1 MRYFRRAEITMKNTR
16 VCCGLFRTP
25 VLIGLFWLLLSV
37 STAHAQNSGVQST
50 ASAPASEQSGIPDI
64 VVVAEKREEN
74 LQKVPIAI
82 TAVSSA
88 TLDQLHATNIA
99 DLDHALP
106 NVQIDNFASTP
117 NAAAFYIRGIG
128 INDADPYTGNTVS
141 IVVDGVPNYFSDGAL
156 VELYDVQRI
165 EVLRGPQGT
174 LFGANATGGV
184 INILSE
190 QPTNKFGGHAEVTN
204 GNYNRADVS
213 ATVNI
218 PINDVLA
225 TRLSVLHTQRDGFYT
240 NIVNGDSEGGMNVS
254 LYRLSTKFSP
264 TDNFDAT
271 LIGEYDLSRN
281 EPVAQVNGAVPGEVR
296 YVAPGTIVNGS
307 SLPQYPSPC
316 VPAGQPCHAPDTY
329 YAAQDGQIQNHS
341 DLDTERVT
349 LTMNLRNTAL
359 GDLTSITG
367 FKRFLINEFADENG
381 TARLGN
387 GYDRHSN
394 GWQAS
399 EELRSQ
405 IDWSSAMKS
414 TLGAFYMTTHYDQ
427 FQNNLAQTSR
437 PGFSQ
442 VTTQNQDNHS
452 ISAFGQNYFN
462 ITDNLRLQGGVR
474 YTHETTNLG
483 VGVFNYINPSGVAN
497 FTGSVPSPGDFTA
510 AGNRGWN
517 NLGWKLGLDYQAA
530 EHAMLYA
537 SYAHGFKSGGF
548 VGRITTP
555 QAIGPFDPEKVDTYE
570 IGAKTDFLDRR
581 LRVDVAGFFTNY
593 HDMQLPE
600 IAYIPNAQG
609 VILQANTIQNVPKAI
624 IKGVELETTARPV
637 DALTLTLTA
646 ASLNATYR
654 DFCYRD
660 TAYHPASGMS
670 DPGCPT
676 TVEGTPTILRN
687 MKGYALQNS
696 PRWNGTA
703 GAAYEFAVAGG
714 KMTAHALYEYTGKKY
729 LSAIDDSPRA
739 TIQPTGYTDANLD
752 WMAPSEKWSL
762 GLFVNNVFDKRY
774 IAQSLDLPGQWALV
788 TYGPPRQFGGTFKVR
803 W

>member
-1 MRYFRRAEITMKNTR
+1 MQKTT
-16 VCCGLFRTP
+16 VCSGLFRTRF
-25 VLIGLFWLLLSV
+25 LTGLFWLVLSV
-37 STAHAQNSGVQST
+37 STAHAQSAGVQST
-50 ASAPASEQSGIPDI
+50 APAPAAEQGGIPDI
-64 VVVAEKREEN
+64 VVVAQKLQEN
-74 LQKVPIAI
+74 LQRVPIAV
-82 TAVSSA
+82 TAISSA

-99 DLDHALP
+99 NLNHVLP

-156 VELYDVQRI
+156 VELYDIQRI

-190 QPTNKFGGHAEVTN
+190 QPTKEFGGNAEVTN
-204 GNYNRADVS
+204 GNYNRADIS

-225 TRLSVLHTQRDGFYT
+225 IRLSVLHTQRDGFFT
-240 NIVNGDSEGGMNVS
+240 NIVTGDSEGGRNVS

-271 LIGEYDLSRN
+271 LIGEYNFARN
-281 EPVAQVNGAVPGEVR
+281 QPVAQVSGAVPGEVR
-296 YVAPGTIVNGS
+296 YVAPGTIVPGAL
-307 SLPQYPSPC
+307 LPQYPSPC
-316 VPAGQPCHAPDTY
+316 VPAGQPCHAPNAY
-329 YAAQDGQIQNHS
+329 YAAQDALVHNQS

-381 TARLGN
+381 TGLLGN

-399 EELRSQ
+399 EELRSL
-405 IDWSSAMKS
+405 INWNAAMKS
-414 TLGAFYMTTHYDQ
+414 TLGAFYMTTQYDQ
-427 FQNNLAQTSR
+427 FQNNLSQTSR
-437 PGFSQ
+437 PGFRQ
-442 VTTQNQDNHS
+442 VTTQDQVNDS
-452 ISAFGQNYFN
+452 ISAFAQNYFN

-474 YTHETTNLG
+474 YTHESTSLG
-483 VGVFNYINPSGVAN
+483 VGVFNYINPSGVPA
-497 FTGSVPSPGDFTA
+497 FTGGVPSPGSFGTGGA
-510 AGNRGWN
+510 RAWN
-517 NLGWKLGLDYQAA
+517 NLGWKLGLDYQVL
-530 EHAMLYA
+530 EHAMLYG

-555 QAIGPFDPEKVDTYE
+555 QAIGPFSPEKVDTYE

-624 IKGVELETTARPV
+624 IKGVELETTARPI

-676 TVEGTPTILRN
+676 TLQGTPTLLRN

-714 KMTAHALYEYTGKKY
+714 KLTAHALYEYTGKKY

-739 TIQPTGYTDANLD
+739 TIQSTGYTDVSLD
-752 WMAPSEKWSL
+752 WTAPNERWSL
-762 GLFVNNVFDKRY
+762 GLFANNVFDRRY
-774 IAQSLDLPGQWALV
+774 ISQVLDLPGQWGVV
-788 TYGPPRQFGGTFKVR
+788 TYGPPRQFGGTVKVR